1 MTLGYLPNKKV
12 MIMLENEVLST
23 IKKYNMIKDGD
34 KVVIGVSGGPDSI
47 TLLNVLNK
55 FKEKLNIKIYVAHI
69 NHSIR
74 KEADEETEYVRE
86 FCKKIDVEF
95 FFKKIDVESE
105 AKKLKIGTE
114 EAGRNIRYAFFEE
127 VAEKVGANKIAT
139 AHNSNDN
146 AETVLMNI
154 IRGTSISGLKGI
166 EKMRDNKF
174 IRPLIE
180 TTRATI
186 EEYCRIEKLS
196 PRYDKSNK
204 ENIYTR
210 NKIRNLLIPYIQ
222 KEFNPNIIE
231 GINRLSNIAEE
242 EECFINSMVE
252 EEYKR
257 IVIVEKNNNT
267 KPNNTNY
274 IVQKS
279 KKQNANNIIEKI
291 EKDVITTNIAKTEEE
306 EIRAILNLKE
316 FNELDNV
323 IKSRLILYTISKL
336 YGGAVGIEK
345 IHIDDIIKL
354 CENNIGNKYL
364 TPRKG
369 IKIYVKKGKIFFL
382 SNSSFRRQ

>member
-1 MTLGYLPNKKV
+1 
-12 MIMLENEVLST
+12 MLEKEVLTT
-23 IKKYNMIKDGD
+23 IKKYNMINKGD

-242 EECFINSMVE
+242 EERFINSMVE

-382 SNSSFRRQ
+382 SNLSFRRQ